1 MSCRRIVSYGVLLI
15 GLIGFSLPAVA
26 QETGSEANAAK
37 VKEKK
42 AVDKLEEKLKDKG
55 LSKNQVDAVLEMA
68 NQENSGLN
76 EKKLR
81 QMIDKLNKKQLLDKI
96 N

>member
-1 MSCRRIVSYGVLLI
+1 
-15 GLIGFSLPAVA
+15 LIGFSLPVVA
-26 QETGSEANAAK
+26 QESGSKANPAK

-42 AVDKLEEKLKDKG
+42 AVDKLKVKLKDKG
-55 LSKNQVDAVLEMA
+55 LSDNQIDAVLEMA
-68 NQENSGLN
+68 NKENSGLS